1 MGLVKWVILFTITLA
16 LAFIVILTFSQS
28 AFHQTASAVFFFYQT
43 KAYPLYLWVAA
54 ALGLGLSF
62 GIIIALYYY
71 ITLKSAAYSKDRI
84 IKSLREELDT
94 IKTQQATPVQ
104 HQALPQSGQAQE

>member
-1 MGLVKWVILFTITLA
+1 MGLIKWVILFVITLA
-16 LAFIVILTFSQS
+16 LAFVVILTFSQPP
-28 AFHQTASAVFFFYQT
+28 FHQTASAVIFFYQT

-54 ALGLGLSF
+54 ALGLGLAF

-71 ITLKSAAYSKDRI
+71 ITLKSAAFSKDRI

-94 IKTQQATPVQ
+94 IKAQHVSPIQPPPSQTEQIQQ
-104 HQALPQSGQAQE
+104 